1 MNNVRPTNE
10 ELKMKSTRNTNR
22 LYEFKDK
29 NVLAIKTI
37 KGDIYIV
44 DLEDKE
50 KVEYYAWSTSSNG
63 YPCRHKFYI
72 DENGNKHN
80 KYLGLN
86 RVIMGVTDPKI
97 CVDHK
102 TRNRFDNRKSNMRT
116 CTHQQNDCNKIKA
129 NQNPDMIGIETI
141 KGKRGN
147 RYVSRITINN
157 EYIHLGTYDTLE
169 EARIVRREAEE
180 KYFGEFAPGL
190 CESDGVYEEISIRV
204 NGLIDPFI
212 KIDREERYIINPFK
226 NLLKEE
232 KINPFTFTR

>member
-1 MNNVRPTNE
+1 MINITNE

-50 KVEYYAWSTSSNG
+50 KVEYYAWHTSSNG
-63 YPCRHKFYI
+63 YPCRHKRYTI
-72 DENGNKHN
+72 KTGVYYN

-102 TRNRFDNRKSNMRT
+102 TRNRFDNRKSNMRI

-129 NQNPDMIGIETI
+129 NQNPDMIGIEIRYNKNKT
-141 KGKRGN
+141 
-147 RYVSRITINN
+147 RYVSRIKLNGKD
-157 EYIHLGTYDTLE
+157 IHLGTYDTLD

-212 KIDREERYIINPFK
+212 KTDREERYIINPFK